1 MKRMNWFDYLNDLVM
16 FLILVLMIYP
26 LYYCAIVS
34 ISNGVAVTRGEVLW
48 RPVGFDL
55 TAYKVVFGNGQILR
69 AYGNTLYYTALG
81 TLINI
86 AMTALCAYPLSRPQ
100 LKGRKAINFL
110 LMLTMFVSGGMIPMY
125 LQVKALGLLDTVWA
139 IVLPGAISTYNMI
152 IMRTFFSSIPEELHE
167 AAQIDGASP
176 FQTFLRIILPL
187 SQTIMATLVLFYAV
201 GHWNGYL
208 SALLYLTD
216 SRKMPLQMVI
226 RKMVIDSDIA
236 SMTTANAAS
245 SSAETL
251 ITESKL
257 KYAIVMISI
266 LPMLVVY
273 PFLQKYFVNGVMIG
287 SVKG

>member
-152 IMRTFFSSIPEELHE
+152 IMRTFFYSIPQELNE

>member
-1 MKRMNWFDYLNDLVM
+1 MKRMNWFDYLNYFVM
-16 FLILVLMIYP
+16 FLVIVLMVYP

-34 ISNGVAVTRGEVLW
+34 VSSGMAVTRGEVIW

-69 AYGNTLYYTALG
+69 AYGNTIYYTALG

-86 AMTALCAYPLSRPQ
+86 AMTALCAYPLSRPH
-100 LKGRKAINFL
+100 LKGRQAINFL
-110 LMLTMFVSGGMIPMY
+110 LMLTMFISGGMIPMY
-125 LQVKALGLLDTVWA
+125 LQVKTLGLLDTVWA
-139 IVLPGAISTYNMI
+139 IVLPGAVSTYNMI
-152 IMRTFFSSIPEELHE
+152 IMRTFFASIPEDVHE

-236 SMTTANAAS
+236 SMTTANSAS

-266 LPMLVVY
+266 LPMIVVY